1 MVNAPGL
8 TSGRIACILKTYYNK
23 DMPIDI
29 DQLKLLVKFAAA
41 VPQDKGSQAMAAAAQ
56 TAKPS
61 GGIPLPKTIEE
72 SPAEGALSAEQ
83 QQREQEKLEQQRRKE
98 LEAKENEIRGLQHEL
113 DLEKVERQKMTN
125 RHELDLQMRQEE
137 AKLKAEKD
145 KLEKERFQLIQE
157 KARQDNMFKAEEMR
171 HQATLDKATYKQE
184 AEIAKAQAKST
195 ADLAK
200 QQAQTLIA
208 TNDKARKASDKYY
221 ADASA
226 RLTKEHP
233 SISPALQSQLDGA
246 IASLNRFRKVHN
258 KQTAIPKPGTPPDF
272 TKLAMV
278 KWAEYDIDQLQAILG
293 GAYDDTESDY
303 SSEPMDDDTA
313 RGVVEGGSAYDS
325 IRAAAYYTNLASKYN
340 HSGDTERANYYTDM
354 AEQAKRI
361 AKYNYDH
368 STDKGDRA
376 LYEGYLDTKST
387 INGLASH
394 KDYHTEESQFDRD
407 AGAFN
412 DELAQKKYKE
422 SGGPSWYDYLYDW
435 TLGAIYSDA
444 YNGITD
450 AAAGYR
456 NAERYGANR
465 FWNTTFDNPELA
477 DEYYRSIAEQG
488 YSDSATMDYLGA
500 AGGVVG
506 GALSVIPAAGA
517 VGTVGKLGVRGGL
530 KALMTGGKAGI
541 AAAGRRAAGKGIG
554 VIDDGVNA
562 AARGASNAGKG
573 VNAANTAGNA
583 ARRADNVVDTASAT
597 NRVAGAADDAANA
610 ARGAAAQDVQAAMGN
625 AANAGGPSKWDRTRD
640 FFGWKSFDP
649 AKGRLANSW
658 RFIKNTAKTPLHP
671 SVYYPGAA
679 GLSIYHANQ
688 PYEVSEDAPRADKS
702 MLEDDYVAPSVMN
715 KSGSVLLPVPGAV
728 PAMLK
733 RSNMVAQLANDYY
746 DGRSIQN
753 AQMYKDPYSPAGRLL
768 AAAVKGITGGYVN
781 PYQQVSRFDMYL
793 NPRYPVSGSNLMQRV
808 VHDTGQTASSN
819 IHTVIDNAAKAK
831 HGYTGIQP
839 TNAATYR
846 PQTTSGRSFATQLSE
861 ALN

>member
-1 MVNAPGL
+1 
-8 TSGRIACILKTYYNK
+8 
-23 DMPIDI
+23 MPIDI
-29 DQLKLLVKFAAA
+29 DQLKLLVKFASA
-41 VPQDKGSQAMAAAAQ
+41 VSQDKGSQAMAAAAQ
-56 TAKPS
+56 AAKPA
-61 GGIPLPKTIEE
+61 GGIPLPKTIEEE

-98 LEAKENEIRGLQHEL
+98 IEAKENEIRGLQHEL
-113 DLEKVERQKMTN
+113 DLERVERQKMTN
-125 RHELDLQMRQEE
+125 RHELDMQVRQEE
-137 AKLKAEKD
+137 ARLKAEKD
-145 KLEKERFQLIQE
+145 KLEKERFQLVQE
-157 KARQDNMFKAEEMR
+157 KARQDNLFKAEEMK

-200 QQAQTLIA
+200 QQAQSLIA

-246 IASLNRFRKVHN
+246 IASLNRFRKVHS

-272 TKLAMV
+272 TKLATMV
-278 KWAEYDIDQLQAILG
+278 KWAEYDIDQLQSILG
-293 GAYDDTESDY
+293 GAYDDAESDY
-303 SSEPMDDDTA
+303 PDEPMDDDTA

-325 IRAAAYYTNLASKYN
+325 IRAAAYYTNLAARYS
-340 HSGDTERANYYTDM
+340 HSGDTENANYYKDM
-354 AEQAKRI
+354 AEKAKRI
-361 AKYNYDH
+361 AKYNYDN

-387 INGLASH
+387 INGFASH

-407 AGAFN
+407 AGAFK
-412 DELAQKKYKE
+412 DELARKKYE
-422 SGGPSWYDYLYDW
+422 ASGGPSWYNYLYDW

-465 FWNTTFDNPELA
+465 FWNTTFDDPELA

-506 GALSVIPAAGA
+506 GALSVVPAVGA
-517 VGTVGKLGVRGGL
+517 VGTVGKLGLRGGL
-530 KALMTGGKAGI
+530 KALMAGGKAGV
-541 AAAGRRAAGKGIG
+541 AAAGRRAAGKGVG

-562 AARGASNAGKG
+562 AARGASNA
-573 VNAANTAGNA
+573 ANTAGNA
-583 ARRADNVVDTASAT
+583 ARRADNAVDTARAT
-597 NRVAGAADDAANA
+597 NRVPGAADDAADA
-610 ARGAAAQDVQAAMGN
+610 ARGAAAQDVQAAMGTSAN
-625 AANAGGPSKWDRTRD
+625 AAAGGPSKWDRTKN
-640 FFGWKSFDP
+640 FFGWKSFNP
-649 AKGRLANSW
+649 NKGLRSASGRLA
-658 RFIKNTAKTPLHP
+658 KNTVKTLLHP
-671 SVYYPGAA
+671 AVYYPGAT

-688 PYEVSEDAPRADKS
+688 PYEVSENAPKADGT

-728 PAMLK
+728 PSMLK

-793 NPRYPVSGSNLMQRV
+793 NPRYPVSGANLMQRV

-819 IHTVIDNAAKAK
+819 IHTVIGNAAKAK
-831 HGYTGIQP
+831 HGYAGVQP
-839 TNAATYR
+839 TNAVTYR

>member
-1 MVNAPGL
+1 M
-8 TSGRIACILKTYYNK
+8 K
-23 DMPIDI
+23 
-29 DQLKLLVKFAAA
+29 
-41 VPQDKGSQAMAAAAQ
+41 
-56 TAKPS
+56 
-61 GGIPLPKTIEE
+61 
-72 SPAEGALSAEQ
+72 
-83 QQREQEKLEQQRRKE
+83 
-98 LEAKENEIRGLQHEL
+98 
-113 DLEKVERQKMTN
+113 
-125 RHELDLQMRQEE
+125 
-137 AKLKAEKD
+137 
-145 KLEKERFQLIQE
+145 
-157 KARQDNMFKAEEMR
+157 

-278 KWAEYDIDQLQAILG
+278 KWAEYDIDELQAILA
-293 GAYDDTESDY
+293 GAYDNESGY
-303 SSEPMDDDTA
+303 SSEPMDEDTA
-313 RGVVEGGSAYDS
+313 RGVKEGGSAYAA
-325 IRAAAYYTNLASKYN
+325 IRAAAYYTNLAAQYN
-340 HSGDTERANYYTDM
+340 HSGDTKNANYYTDM
-354 AEQAKRI
+354 AERAKRI
-361 AKYNYDH
+361 AKQNYDN

-394 KDYHTEESQFDRD
+394 KAYHTEESQFDRD
-407 AGAFN
+407 ANAFN
-412 DELAQKKYKE
+412 DELAQKKYQE

-465 FWNTTFDNPELA
+465 FWNTTFDDPELA

-500 AGGVVG
+500 GAGVVT
-506 GALSVIPAAGA
+506 GALSVIPATKAI
-517 VGTVGKLGVRGGL
+517 GTVGKVGLGSL
-530 KALMTGGKAGI
+530 KALKTGGKIGLT
-541 AAAGRRAAGKGIG
+541 AGRRAA
-554 VIDDGVNA
+554 
-562 AARGASNAGKG
+562 SKG
-573 VNAANTAGNA
+573 VGAIANGINPAATRTAGSTSARA
-583 ARRADNVVDTASAT
+583 AGETGKAVVNS
-597 NRVAGAADDAANA
+597 ADDA
-610 ARGAAAQDVQAAMGN
+610 ARGAAGAAGNGTPVN
-625 AANAGGPSKWDRTRD
+625 AAKRVVEAADNDVSAVMGGSNGGVLSWAKNKAKSSLRD
-640 FFGWKSFDP
+640 
-649 AKGRLANSW
+649 SW
-658 RFIKNTAKTPLHP
+658 RPYNFKDNRWYRWPDLAVRRTAGNLFRTASNPM
-671 SVYYPGAA
+671 VYYPGMTAY
-679 GLSIYHANQ
+679 SIYSANQ
-688 PYEVSEDAPRADKS
+688 PYEVSEDAPKADGT
-702 MLEDDYVAPSVMN
+702 MLEDDYVDPSVMN
-715 KSGSVLLPVPGAV
+715 KSGSVLLPIPGTVPS
-728 PAMLK
+728 MLK

-753 AQMYKDPYSPAGRLL
+753 AHMYKDPYSPAGKLL
-768 AAAVKGITGGYVN
+768 AAAIKGMTGGYIN
-781 PYQQVSRFDMYL
+781 PYQQISRYDMYL
-793 NPRYPVSGSNLMQRV
+793 NPRYPVSGANLMQRV

-819 IHTVIDNAAKAK
+819 IHTVINNAAKAK
-831 HGYTGIQP
+831 HGNTGIQP
-839 TNAATYR
+839 TNAAIYR

>member
-1 MVNAPGL
+1 
-8 TSGRIACILKTYYNK
+8 
-23 DMPIDI
+23 MPIDI

-98 LEAKENEIRGLQHEL
+98 IEAKENEIRGLQHEL
-113 DLEKVERQKMTN
+113 DLERVERQKMTN
-125 RHELDLQMRQEE
+125 RHELDMQVRQEE
-137 AKLKAEKD
+137 ARLKAEKD
-145 KLEKERFQLIQE
+145 KLEKERFQLVQE
-157 KARQDNMFKAEEMR
+157 KARQDNLFKAEEMK

-200 QQAQTLIA
+200 QQAQSLIA

-278 KWAEYDIDQLQAILG
+278 KWAEYDIDHLQAILG

-303 SSEPMDDDTA
+303 PSEPMDEDTA
-313 RGVVEGGSAYDS
+313 RGVVEGGSAYDA
-325 IRAAAYYTNLASKYN
+325 IRAAAYYTNLAAQYS
-340 HSGDTERANYYTDM
+340 HSGDTDNANYYTDM
-354 AEQAKRI
+354 AAQAKRI
-361 AKYNYDH
+361 AKYNYDN

-387 INGLASH
+387 INGFASH

-407 AGAFN
+407 AGAFK
-412 DELAQKKYKE
+412 DELTRKKYE
-422 SGGPSWYDYLYDW
+422 AEGGPSWYNYLYDW

-500 AGGVVG
+500 AAGVAG
-506 GALSVIPAAGA
+506 GALSVLPAAGA
-517 VGTVGKLGVRGGL
+517 VGNIGKLGLRGGL
-530 KALMTGGKAGI
+530 KTLMAGGKAGVT
-541 AAAGRRAAGKGIG
+541 AAGRHAAGKGVG
-554 VIDDGVNA
+554 GAVGNGVNA
-562 AARGASNAGKG
+562 AARGAGNASKG
-573 VNAANTAGNA
+573 VNAATTAGSAASKVDNA
-583 ARRADNVVDTASAT
+583 ADAARAT
-597 NRVAGAADDAANA
+597 NKATGAADEATNA
-610 ARGAAAQDVQAAMGN
+610 ARGAAAQDVQAATGN
-625 AANAGGPSKWDRTRD
+625 AANAGGPSKWDRTKD
-640 FFGWKSFDP
+640 FFKWKSFNP
-649 AKGRLANSW
+649 NKGLRSASW

-671 SVYYPGAA
+671 AVYYPGAT

-688 PYEVSEDAPRADKS
+688 PYEVSEDAPKADQG
-702 MLEDDYVAPSVMN
+702 MLEDDYIAPSVMN
-715 KSGSVLLPVPGAV
+715 KSGSVLLPIPGAV
-728 PAMLK
+728 PSMFK

-768 AAAVKGITGGYVN
+768 AGAIKGITGGYIN

-793 NPRYPVSGSNLMQRV
+793 NPRYPVSGANLMQRV

-831 HGYTGIQP
+831 HGNTGIQP
-839 TNAATYR
+839 TNAALYR

>member
-1 MVNAPGL
+1 
-8 TSGRIACILKTYYNK
+8 
-23 DMPIDI
+23 MPIDI
-29 DQLKLLVKFAAA
+29 DQLKLLVKFASA
-41 VPQDKGSQAMAAAAQ
+41 VSQDKGSQAMAAAAQ
-56 TAKPS
+56 AAKPA
-61 GGIPLPKTIEE
+61 GGIPLPKTIEEE

-98 LEAKENEIRGLQHEL
+98 IEAKENEIRGLQHEL
-113 DLEKVERQKMTN
+113 DLERVERQKMTN
-125 RHELDLQMRQEE
+125 RHELDMQVRQEE
-137 AKLKAEKD
+137 ARLKAEKD
-145 KLEKERFQLIQE
+145 KLEKERFQLVQE
-157 KARQDNMFKAEEMR
+157 KARQDNLFKAEEMK

-200 QQAQTLIA
+200 QQAQSLIA

-303 SSEPMDDDTA
+303 PSEPMDDDTA
-313 RGVVEGGSAYDS
+313 RGVVEGGSAYDA
-325 IRAAAYYTNLASKYN
+325 IRAAAYYTNLAAQYS
-340 HSGDTERANYYTDM
+340 HSGDTDNANYYTDM
-354 AEQAKRI
+354 AARAKRI
-361 AKYNYDH
+361 AKQNYDN

-387 INGLASH
+387 INGFASH

-407 AGAFN
+407 AGAFK
-412 DELAQKKYKE
+412 DELARKKYEE
-422 SGGPSWYDYLYDW
+422 SGGPSWYNYLYDW

-506 GALSVIPAAGA
+506 GALSVVPAVGA
-517 VGTVGKLGVRGGL
+517 VGTVGKLGL
-530 KALMTGGKAGI
+530 
-541 AAAGRRAAGKGIG
+541 
-554 VIDDGVNA
+554 
-562 AARGASNAGKG
+562 RGAMAGTRSALQNAVRNGF
-573 VNAANTAGNA
+573 
-583 ARRADNVVDTASAT
+583 R
-597 NRVAGAADDAANA
+597 
-610 ARGAAAQDVQAAMGN
+610 
-625 AANAGGPSKWDRTRD
+625 GPSWNGTKK
-640 FFGWKSFDP
+640 FFGWKSFNP
-649 AKGRLANSW
+649 NKGIRSASG
-658 RFIKNTAKTPLHP
+658 RFIKNTAKTPFVALRP
-671 SVYYPGAA
+671 SVYYPGAT

-688 PYEVSEDAPRADKS
+688 PYKVSEDAPKADGT
-702 MLEDDYVAPSVMN
+702 MLEDDYVSPSVMN

-728 PAMLK
+728 PSMLK

-746 DGRSIQN
+746 DSRSIQN

-793 NPRYPVSGSNLMQRV
+793 NPRYPVSGANLMQRV

-819 IHTVIDNAAKAK
+819 IHTVIGNAAKAK
-831 HGYTGIQP
+831 HGYAGVQP
-839 TNAATYR
+839 TNAVTYR

>member
-1 MVNAPGL
+1 
-8 TSGRIACILKTYYNK
+8 
-23 DMPIDI
+23 MPIDI
-29 DQLKLLVKFAAA
+29 DQLKLLVKFATA

-56 TAKPS
+56 AAKPA
-61 GGIPLPKTIEE
+61 GGIPLPKTIEEE

-113 DLEKVERQKMTN
+113 DLERVERQKMTN
-125 RHELDLQMRQEE
+125 RHELDMQVRQEE
-137 AKLKAEKD
+137 ARLKAEKD
-145 KLEKERFQLIQE
+145 KLEKERFQLVQE
-157 KARQDNMFKAEEMR
+157 KARQDNLFKAEEMK

-200 QQAQTLIA
+200 QQAQSLIA

-278 KWAEYDIDQLQAILG
+278 KWAEYDIDHLQAILG

-303 SSEPMDDDTA
+303 PSEPMDEDTA
-313 RGVVEGGSAYDS
+313 RGVVEGGSAYDA
-325 IRAAAYYTNLASKYN
+325 IRAAAYYTNLAAQYS
-340 HSGDTERANYYTDM
+340 HSGDTDNANYYTDM
-354 AEQAKRI
+354 AAQAKRI
-361 AKYNYDH
+361 AKYNYDN

-387 INGLASH
+387 INGFASH

-407 AGAFN
+407 AGAFK
-412 DELAQKKYKE
+412 DELARKKYE
-422 SGGPSWYDYLYDW
+422 AEGGPSWYNYLYDW

-500 AGGVVG
+500 AAGVAG
-506 GALSVIPAAGA
+506 GALSVLPAAGA
-517 VGTVGKLGVRGGL
+517 VGNIGKLGLRGGL
-530 KALMTGGKAGI
+530 KALMTGGKAGV
-541 AAAGRRAAGKGIG
+541 AAAGRHAAGKGVG
-554 VIDDGVNA
+554 GAVGNGVNA
-562 AARGASNAGKG
+562 AARGAGNASKG
-573 VNAANTAGNA
+573 VNAATTAGNA
-583 ARRADNVVDTASAT
+583 AAKVDNAADAARAT
-597 NRVAGAADDAANA
+597 NKATGAADEATNA

-625 AANAGGPSKWDRTRD
+625 AANAGGPSKWDRTKD
-640 FFGWKSFDP
+640 FFKWKSFNP
-649 AKGRLANSW
+649 NKGLRSASW

-671 SVYYPGAA
+671 AVYYPGAT
-679 GLSIYHANQ
+679 GLSIYHSNQ
-688 PYEVSEDAPRADKS
+688 PYEVSEDAPKADQG
-702 MLEDDYVAPSVMN
+702 MLEDDYIAPSVMN
-715 KSGSVLLPVPGAV
+715 KSGSVLLPIPGAV
-728 PAMLK
+728 PAMFK

-768 AAAVKGITGGYVN
+768 AGAIKGITGGYIN

-793 NPRYPVSGSNLMQRV
+793 NPRYPVSGANLMQRV

-819 IHTVIDNAAKAK
+819 IHTVIGNAAKAK
-831 HGYTGIQP
+831 HGNTGIQP